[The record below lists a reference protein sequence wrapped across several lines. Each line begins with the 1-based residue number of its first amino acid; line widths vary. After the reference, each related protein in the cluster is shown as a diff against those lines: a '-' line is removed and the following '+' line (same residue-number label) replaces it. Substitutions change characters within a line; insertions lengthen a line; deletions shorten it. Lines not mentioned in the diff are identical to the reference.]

1 MKCTVVGVCLSSLL
15 IVSSASAQAPPGAP
29 PPAASRS
36 PAIDWR
42 SGVIAAV
49 GVGQPPSNP
58 VNVAQAR
65 ALAIRS
71 ALIDAERNLA
81 SLAYGLAVHAE
92 ATVESLVASNDAIRA
107 RVEGVL
113 KGARHVGQPNYLPDG
128 SVELTIVV
136 KRSDLANAVLPDAGF
151 APAMLP
157 PVSGP
162 YTGLIV
168 DARGLNLTPA
178 LAPKVLDDRG
188 QEVVYGPSFVTR
200 DSAARSGV
208 AGYARDLGGARGDER
223 AGPNPLLLKGVGAA
237 GTNRTDVVLSAE
249 DAGKARGAGAGVL
262 NQGKVIFVID

>member
-1 MKCTVVGVCLSSLL
+1 MKYTAVAVCLSALL
-15 IVSSASAQAPPGAP
+15 IVSSASAQAPLGAP
-29 PPAASRS
+29 PPASSR
-36 PAIDWR
+36 PPTIDWR
-42 SGVIAAV
+42 SDVIAAV

-71 ALIDAERNLA
+71 ALVDAERNLA

-92 ATVESLVASNDAIRA
+92 ATVESLVTSNDAIRA

-136 KRSDLANAVLPDAGF
+136 KRSDLANAMLPDAGF
-151 APAMLP
+151 ASAMPP
-157 PVSGP
+157 PVPGA

-188 QEVVYGPSFVTR
+188 QEVYGPSFVTR

-223 AGPNPLLLKGVGAA
+223 AGSNPLLLKGVGAA

-249 DAGKARGAGAGVL
+249 DAGKARGAGPGVL

>member
-1 MKCTVVGVCLSSLL
+1 
-15 IVSSASAQAPPGAP
+15 
-29 PPAASRS
+29 
-36 PAIDWR
+36 
-42 SGVIAAV
+42 
-49 GVGQPPSNP
+49 

-71 ALIDAERNLA
+71 ALVDAERNLT
-81 SLAYGLAVHAE
+81 SLAYGVAVHAE
-92 ATVESLVASNDAIRA
+92 ATVGGLAASNDAVRA

-151 APAMLP
+151 GLATP
-157 PVSGP
+157 PSVSGAH
-162 YTGLIV
+162 TGLIV

-188 QEVVYGPSFVTR
+188 QEVYGPSFVTR
-200 DSAARSGV
+200 DSAVKYGV

-223 AGPNPLLLKGVGAA
+223 AGPNPLLLKGIGAS

-249 DAGKARGAGAGVL
+249 DAGKARGVGPGVL
-262 NQGKVIFVID
+262 NQGKVIFIID